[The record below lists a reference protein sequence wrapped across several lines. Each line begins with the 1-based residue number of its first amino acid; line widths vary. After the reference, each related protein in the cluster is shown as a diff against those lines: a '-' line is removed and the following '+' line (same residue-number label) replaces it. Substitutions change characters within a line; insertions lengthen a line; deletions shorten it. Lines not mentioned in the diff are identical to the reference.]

1 MVVGSNFLFRRF
13 WFASDFYYQQ
23 PLLAVEIIIWN
34 STFQEGQEVSLKVV
48 MVLTTRVGMYVPRS
62 RAKVW
67 NGITETNVCYPHFWS
82 LARSRVGVPVTSQVL
97 VGTAMLYVRIIPYD
111 MNTRSMYSNTDR
123 GGYVEIGG
131 SFC

>member
-48 MVLTTRVGMYVPRS
+48 MVLTTRVGMYVPVPRS
-62 RAKVW
+62 RARVLS
-67 NGITETNVCYPHFWS
+67 S
-82 LARSRVGVPVTSQVL
+82 LASRTQKCG
-97 VGTAMLYVRIIPYD
+97 M
-111 MNTRSMYSNTDR
+111 
-123 GGYVEIGG
+123 E
-131 SFC
+131 